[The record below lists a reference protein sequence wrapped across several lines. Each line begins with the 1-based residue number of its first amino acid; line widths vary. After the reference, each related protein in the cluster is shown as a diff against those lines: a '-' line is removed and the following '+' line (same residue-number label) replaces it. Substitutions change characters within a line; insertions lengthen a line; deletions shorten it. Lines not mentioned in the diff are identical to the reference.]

1 MNIAIYGLMMI
12 IFIVVP
18 FIAGGERLEFSSVL
32 NDLYKFLS
40 MMSMGAKVLLSSF
53 IYLTL
58 TIFVSIQGQSAYSSL
73 TREGKHI
80 WLVKSL
86 PISSKDQIRG
96 RIKASFFISLFNVL
110 PIIVVSIFLFREP
123 L

>member
-58 TIFVSIQGQSAYSSL
+58 TIL
-73 TREGKHI
+73 
-80 WLVKSL
+80 
-86 PISSKDQIRG
+86 
-96 RIKASFFISLFNVL
+96 
-110 PIIVVSIFLFREP
+110 
-123 L
+123 

>member
-53 IYLTL
+53 YLSYTYDFCKHPRAKRLQL
-58 TIFVSIQGQSAYSSL
+58 TY
-73 TREGKHI
+73 
-80 WLVKSL
+80 
-86 PISSKDQIRG
+86 
-96 RIKASFFISLFNVL
+96 
-110 PIIVVSIFLFREP
+110 
-123 L
+123 

>member
-40 MMSMGAKVLLSSF
+40 MMSMGAKFFFLLLF
-53 IYLTL
+53 ILHL
-58 TIFVSIQGQSAYSSL
+58 
-73 TREGKHI
+73 R
-80 WLVKSL
+80 
-86 PISSKDQIRG
+86 
-96 RIKASFFISLFNVL
+96 
-110 PIIVVSIFLFREP
+110 FL
-123 L
+123 